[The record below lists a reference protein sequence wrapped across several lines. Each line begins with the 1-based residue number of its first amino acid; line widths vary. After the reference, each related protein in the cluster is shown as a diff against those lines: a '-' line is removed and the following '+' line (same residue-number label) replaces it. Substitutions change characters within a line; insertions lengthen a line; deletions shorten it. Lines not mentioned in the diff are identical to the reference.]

1 MSIIDVDAHFEP
13 GDAWLDDMPEL
24 RDRMPSF
31 PYEDRII
38 AFVCG
43 DLLRDVPRDR
53 WPATADLVPPG
64 IRAIMGKEKVEG
76 FEDAVQHPVADAPGR
91 VRWLDRVGIDVQN
104 VICVE
109 GITWAR
115 FLEDRQLARDVI
127 AACNGW
133 LADQLDGYQER
144 LLPVTA
150 LDLTDLDWSVA
161 ELQRMRER
169 GSRFFLIGSEPVDGL
184 PPMHPRFDRLW
195 SAATDLGM
203 AALLHIGFN
212 PARFDPA
219 WANTAGDM
227 YALRQIA
234 TSQAHQSTQVLLNAM
249 VFGGVFERHPNLT
262 VLLAELNIG
271 WLPYT
276 VAHMES
282 RTRPE
287 SELFIGKYPF
297 SLAPTEFVRRNV
309 RITPLPHA
317 HQSPLP
323 IMEELPETAVFS
335 SDFPH
340 FEGNPEPTLYYRD
353 HLAGLDQDHR
363 DAFFF
368 GNIADSFRRMQDPL
382 PAG

>member
-1 MSIIDVDAHFEP
+1 MH
-13 GDAWLDDMPEL
+13 
-24 RDRMPSF
+24 
-31 PYEDRII
+31 
-38 AFVCG
+38 CG
-43 DLLRDVPRDR
+43 R
-53 WPATADLVPPG
+53 
-64 IRAIMGKEKVEG
+64 
-76 FEDAVQHPVADAPGR
+76 
-91 VRWLDRVGIDVQN
+91 
-104 VICVE
+104 
-109 GITWAR
+109 
-115 FLEDRQLARDVI
+115 
-127 AACNGW
+127 
-133 LADQLDGYQER
+133 
-144 LLPVTA
+144 
-150 LDLTDLDWSVA
+150 
-161 ELQRMRER
+161 
-169 GSRFFLIGSEPVDGL
+169 SR
-184 PPMHPRFDRLW
+184 
-195 SAATDLGM
+195 
-203 AALLHIGFN
+203 
-212 PARFDPA
+212 
-219 WANTAGDM
+219 
-227 YALRQIA
+227 
-234 TSQAHQSTQVLLNAM
+234 TSQAHQSTQILLNVM

-287 SELFIGKYPF
+287 LELFIGKYPF
-297 SLAPTEFVRRNV
+297 SLMPTEFVRRNV

-353 HLAGLDQDHR
+353 HLASLDQDHR